1 MCRSRSRA
9 RLIGCLSVVLALLA
23 VAWAPQVASAQAAT
37 LDGNPSNPVRH
48 TLVATVGNVTQVYWS
63 PFTRHAASGEWSAT
77 GRVRSNV
84 PVVAIAHADGDTPLS
99 GWQVRVADGRL
110 VPWDGRE
117 IAVSAPLGPGA
128 SDVSVHLVA
137 PRFAA
142 DTARPAVRLTVKT
155 APRP

>member
-1 MCRSRSRA
+1 M
-9 RLIGCLSVVLALLA
+9 VLALLA
-23 VAWAPQVASAQAAT
+23 VAWAPQVARAQAAT
-37 LDGNPSNPVRH
+37 LDGTPINTVRH
-48 TLVATVGNVTQVYWS
+48 TLVATVGDVTQVDWS

-84 PVVAIAHADGDTPLS
+84 PVVAIARADGDTPLV
-99 GWQVRVADGRL
+99 GWQLRAADGHL

-137 PRFAA
+137 PRRAA
-142 DTARPAVRLTVKT
+142 DAVRPSVRLTVKT
-155 APRP
+155 VPRP